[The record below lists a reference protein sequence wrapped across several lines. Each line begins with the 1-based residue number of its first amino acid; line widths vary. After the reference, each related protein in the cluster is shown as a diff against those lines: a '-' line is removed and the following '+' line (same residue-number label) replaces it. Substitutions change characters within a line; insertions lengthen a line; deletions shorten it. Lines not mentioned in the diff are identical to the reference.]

1 MSDIIFIVDPVNK
14 QPSKIEPVS
23 FSDIGIKERQD
34 LEEWIKNYPELL
46 GEKLLIISSEFD
58 KFDNSDRRLDIL
70 ALDSDGFLVIA
81 ELKLDAN
88 RSLADQ
94 QAIRYAAFCS
104 TMTMNDIVKIYADY
118 IGSSLEEASE
128 KICEFLEA
136 DELPELGN
144 SPRIILAA
152 GSFYDRELTSCV
164 LWLRN
169 FKIDISCVEL
179 TPYRMQNSS
188 QIILVPRIIIPVPE
202 IKNHQI
208 LVERKEELQLE
219 KAKQKSQLKRL
230 WQAISKEFRA
240 LGTQFGSISE
250 SSGLYQQIRFSDNPR
265 NHYEW
270 FIMKRDSCL
279 SVALHFENPD
289 KDENLRL
296 LSLIKIDEERIRR
309 DIGLEFRADLARKW
323 AQVEFRIPY
332 EGDYPNPT
340 IAPEAAR
347 LMKTLIERTWPLIE
361 NQVGK

>member
-1 MSDIIFIVDPVNK
+1 MSDIIFIVDPATK

-23 FSDIGIKERQD
+23 FSDLGIKERQD
-34 LEEWIKNYPELL
+34 LEQWVKNHPELL
-46 GEKLLIISSEFD
+46 GEKLLVITSEFD
-58 KFDNSDRRLDIL
+58 KFNYSDRRLDIL

-104 TMTMNDIVKIYADY
+104 TMTMNDIVTTYADF
-118 IGSSLEEASE
+118 INSSLEEASE
-128 KICEFLEA
+128 KICEFLEV

-152 GSFYDRELTSCV
+152 GSFDDRELTSCV

-179 TPYRMQNSS
+179 TPYRMLNSS

-202 IKNHQI
+202 IKSHQI
-208 LVERKEELQLE
+208 EVERKEALQLE
-219 KAKQKSQLKRL
+219 RAKQKSQLKRL
-230 WQAISKEFRA
+230 WQAISNEFNT
-240 LGTQFGSISE
+240 LGNQFGSISA
-250 SSGLYQQIRFSDNPR
+250 SSGQYQQIRFGELR

-270 FIMKRDSCL
+270 IIWKRDACL
-279 SVALHFENPD
+279 GVALHFEGPD

-296 LSLIKIDEERIRR
+296 LNLIKAEEESIRKDID
-309 DIGLEFRADLARKW
+309 LEFRAELARKW

-361 NQVGK
+361 RHVGK

>member
-1 MSDIIFIVDPVNK
+1 MIFIVDPASK
-14 QPSKIEPVS
+14 QPLKIEPVS
-23 FSDIGIKERQD
+23 FYDLGIKERQD
-34 LEEWIKNYPELL
+34 LEEWVKNDPELL
-46 GEKLLIISSEFD
+46 GERLLIITSEFD
-58 KFDNSDRRLDIL
+58 KFDHSDRRLDIL
-70 ALDSDGFLVIA
+70 ALDLDGFLVIA
-81 ELKLDAN
+81 ELKLDIN
-88 RSLADQ
+88 GSLADQ

-104 TMTMNDIVKIYADY
+104 TMTMNDIVNIYSANA
-118 IGSSLEEASE
+118 GSSIEEASE
-128 KICEFLEA
+128 KICEFLEV

-152 GSFYDRELTSCV
+152 GSFDDRELTSCV

-179 TPYRMQNSS
+179 TPYRIYNSS

-202 IKNHQI
+202 IKNHLI
-208 LVERKEELQLE
+208 EVERKEALQLE

-230 WQAISKEFRA
+230 WQAISNEFEA
-240 LGTQFGSISE
+240 LGGQFGSISG
-250 SSGLYQQIRFSDNPR
+250 SLGLYQQIRFDDNPS

-270 FIMKRDSCL
+270 FIIKRHSRL

-296 LSLIKIDEERIRR
+296 LNVIKSDEERIRK
-309 DIGLEFRADLARKW
+309 DINLEFRADLARKW

-332 EGDYPNPT
+332 EGDLPNPT

-361 NQVGK
+361 HHVGK